1 MLISLLERWG
11 FTMRYTRNPAIAD
24 VATTAKNSNAKM
36 AINIFVYQREGNRN
50 SSRMDMRDLRH
61 WAGAQRRIH
70 LLTEIIVIVARDSRR
85 PFHNCFACVACSSS
99 YCALFRTSG
108 FRPRVIESAII
119 KLRPALPSMNILDL
133 RQTSVRQLEPLLEE
147 EARHWHDELH
157 WDYRGAL
164 DLIKRFLEAHA
175 LCGCVAF
182 ENGSAAGYSFYVLE
196 EQKGLIGGL
205 YVSPRFPQADIGRR
219 LLEEMLFS
227 MRALP
232 QLSRIEAQLMPFGGP
247 VDNPLRE
254 QGFQLYTRQFML
266 LDLQNDAEPRAGAS
280 AGMRLDRWNDRFF
293 EPCAKLIYLSYA
305 NHVDGEINDQYRS
318 RAGALR
324 FLKNIILLPGCG
336 QFVPS
341 ASFVLR
347 QPGSDDLI
355 AAVLTSEVSP
365 GVGHTTQIC
374 VLPGYQGHGL
384 GRMLMQTSA
393 EALRAMKFRE
403 LTLTVT
409 SQNRSAVQ
417 LYEKLHFTTIRSFT
431 AGVWPR

>member
-1 MLISLLERWG
+1 
-11 FTMRYTRNPAIAD
+11 
-24 VATTAKNSNAKM
+24 
-36 AINIFVYQREGNRN
+36 
-50 SSRMDMRDLRH
+50 
-61 WAGAQRRIH
+61 
-70 LLTEIIVIVARDSRR
+70 
-85 PFHNCFACVACSSS
+85 
-99 YCALFRTSG
+99 
-108 FRPRVIESAII
+108 
-119 KLRPALPSMNILDL
+119 MNIVDL
-133 RQTSVRQLEPLLEE
+133 RQTTVRQIEPLLEE
-147 EARHWHDELH
+147 EASHWRDELH

-164 DLIKRFLEAHA
+164 DLIKRFLDAHA

-182 ENGSAAGYSFYVLE
+182 ENGTAAGYSFYVLE

-205 YVSPRFPQADIGRR
+205 YVSSRYPQAAIGRQ
-219 LLEEMLFS
+219 LLEEMLYS
-227 MRALP
+227 MRAVP

-247 VDNPLRE
+247 VDSPLLE
-254 QGFQLYTRQFML
+254 QGFRLHTRQFML
-266 LDLQNDAEPRAGAS
+266 FDLQKHSAGRPGPS

-293 EPCAKLIYLSYA
+293 EPCAKLIYLSYTD
-305 NHVDGEINDQYRS
+305 HVDGEINDQYRS
-318 RAGALR
+318 RAGALK

-336 QFVPS
+336 QFIPG

-347 QPGSDDLI
+347 QAGSDDLI

-393 EALRAMKFRE
+393 DALRSMKFRE

-417 LYEKLHFTTIRSFT
+417 LYENLHFTTIRSFT

>member
-1 MLISLLERWG
+1 
-11 FTMRYTRNPAIAD
+11 
-24 VATTAKNSNAKM
+24 
-36 AINIFVYQREGNRN
+36 
-50 SSRMDMRDLRH
+50 
-61 WAGAQRRIH
+61 
-70 LLTEIIVIVARDSRR
+70 
-85 PFHNCFACVACSSS
+85 
-99 YCALFRTSG
+99 
-108 FRPRVIESAII
+108 
-119 KLRPALPSMNILDL
+119 MNIVDL

-164 DLIKRFLEAHA
+164 ELIKRFLEAHA

-182 ENGSAAGYSFYVLE
+182 ENGAAAGYSFYVLE

-205 YVSPRFPQADIGRR
+205 YVSNRYPQAVIGRQ

-227 MRALP
+227 MRAVP

-247 VDNPLRE
+247 VDSPLLE
-254 QGFQLYTRQFML
+254 QGFHLYTRQFML
-266 LDLQNDAEPRAGAS
+266 FDLQRPSDGRPGPS

-305 NHVDGEINDQYRS
+305 DHVDGEINDQYRS
-318 RAGALR
+318 RAGALK

-336 QFVPS
+336 QFIS
-341 ASFVLR
+341 GASFVLR
-347 QPGSDDLI
+347 QAGSDDLV

-384 GRMLMQTSA
+384 GRMLMQTSC
-393 EALRAMKFRE
+393 EALRHMKFRE

-409 SQNRSAVQ
+409 SENRSAVQ
-417 LYEKLHFTTIRSFT
+417 LYQALGFTTIRTFT

>member
-1 MLISLLERWG
+1 
-11 FTMRYTRNPAIAD
+11 
-24 VATTAKNSNAKM
+24 
-36 AINIFVYQREGNRN
+36 
-50 SSRMDMRDLRH
+50 
-61 WAGAQRRIH
+61 
-70 LLTEIIVIVARDSRR
+70 
-85 PFHNCFACVACSSS
+85 
-99 YCALFRTSG
+99 
-108 FRPRVIESAII
+108 
-119 KLRPALPSMNILDL
+119 MNILDL

-182 ENGSAAGYSFYVLE
+182 ENGSAAGYSFYVME

-205 YVSPRFPQADIGRR
+205 YVSHRFPQADTGKR

-232 QLSRIEAQLMPFGGP
+232 HLTRIEAQLMPFGGP
-247 VDNPLRE
+247 VESPLRE
-254 QGFQLYTRQFML
+254 QGFRVYTRQFML
-266 LDLQNDAEPRAGAS
+266 LDLQHSTSARPGAS
-280 AGMRLDRWNDRFF
+280 AGMRLDRWTDRYF
-293 EPCAKLIYLSYA
+293 EPCARLIYLAYA
-305 NHVDGEINDQYRS
+305 NHIDGEINDQYRS

-336 QFVPS
+336 QFVAG

-347 QPGSDDLI
+347 QPGSDDLV

-409 SQNRSAVQ
+409 AQNLSAVR
-417 LYEKLHFTTIRSFT
+417 LYEKLNFTTIRTFT

>member
-1 MLISLLERWG
+1 
-11 FTMRYTRNPAIAD
+11 
-24 VATTAKNSNAKM
+24 
-36 AINIFVYQREGNRN
+36 
-50 SSRMDMRDLRH
+50 
-61 WAGAQRRIH
+61 
-70 LLTEIIVIVARDSRR
+70 
-85 PFHNCFACVACSSS
+85 
-99 YCALFRTSG
+99 
-108 FRPRVIESAII
+108 
-119 KLRPALPSMNILDL
+119 MNILDL
-133 RQTSVRQLEPLLEE
+133 RPTSVRQLEPLLQE

-205 YVSPRFPQADIGRR
+205 YVSAKFPQASIGRR
-219 LLEEMLFS
+219 LLEEMLSS
-227 MRALP
+227 MRANPHLA
-232 QLSRIEAQLMPFGGP
+232 RIEAQLMPFSGP
-247 VDNPLRE
+247 VDPPLVD
-254 QGFQLYTRQFML
+254 QGFRLYTRQFML
-266 LDLQNDAEPRAGAS
+266 LYLQKLPEPKPGAS
-280 AGMRLDRWNDRFF
+280 GGMRLTRWNDRYF
-293 EPCAKLIYLSYA
+293 EPCAKLIYLAYA

-318 RAGALR
+318 RTGALK

-336 QFVPS
+336 QFVPG
-341 ASFVLR
+341 ASFVLHE
-347 QPGSDDLI
+347 PGSDELI

-393 EALRAMKFRE
+393 EALRSMKFRE

-409 SQNRSAVQ
+409 SDNRTAVQ
-417 LYEKLHFTTIRSFT
+417 LYEKLGFRTIKSFT